1 MTDPT
6 TTAIERSGIAAAE
19 IVKAHQTPA
28 GIAIV
33 TAKGHAIV
41 DPGDALAV
49 SVQRD
54 LGQWTP
60 TSDGPDPTD
69 DNGAAK

>member
-1 MTDPT
+1 MTDLT

-19 IVKAHQTPA
+19 VVKVHQTPA
-28 GIAIV
+28 GIAVV
-33 TAKGHAIV
+33 TAKGHAVV

-54 LGQWTP
+54 LGQWAP
-60 TSDGPDPTD
+60 TSDQPDPVAD
-69 DNGAAK
+69 DGAAK